1 VHKANV
7 ELVSLFGTLAVTRM
21 TKSKEREEP
30 DSEDAIMECMNEAL
44 KKMMCTPHETQRE
57 MVERWR
63 RRQVQP
69 KSKPTLKR

>member
-1 VHKANV
+1 
-7 ELVSLFGTLAVTRM
+7 M
-21 TKSKEREEP
+21 ER
-30 DSEDAIMECMNEAL
+30 MNEAL

>member
-1 VHKANV
+1 MAKSKKHDDQP
-7 ELVSLFGTLAVTRM
+7 EEGTL
-21 TKSKEREEP
+21 
-30 DSEDAIMECMNEAL
+30 IMERMNEAL

>member
-1 VHKANV
+1 MA
-7 ELVSLFGTLAVTRM
+7 
-21 TKSKEREEP
+21 KSKKQRER
-30 DSEDAIMECMNEAL
+30 DTDDAIMERMNEAL